1 MKFVVHIEGA
11 QYLLSPAQVEIL
23 VTALSGTEMLTDID
37 IGKGN
42 GTHGYADQ
50 YIHGIKP
57 VKLQNQLRMAVL
69 DEEAYE
75 AAKFLTKQHEGKKS

>member
-11 QYLLSPAQVEIL
+11 QFLLSPAQVEIL

-50 YIHGIKP
+50 YIHGIKSAR
-57 VKLQNQLRMAVL
+57 LQTQLRMTVL

-75 AAKFLTKQHEGKKS
+75 AMKFVSKQHEGKKS

>member
-50 YIHGIKP
+50 YIHGVKP
-57 VKLQNQLRMAVL
+57 AKLQAHLRMTVL
-69 DEEAYE
+69 DEDAYE
-75 AAKFLTKQHEGKKS
+75 AMKFVAKQHGEKK

>member
-1 MKFVVHIEGA
+1 MKFVVHIEGT

-23 VTALSGTEMLTDID
+23 VTALGGAEMLTDID

-50 YIHGIKP
+50 YIHGVKP
-57 VKLQNQLRMAVL
+57 VKLQNSLRMTIM

-75 AAKFLTKQHEGKKS
+75 AAKFLAKQHEGKK

>member
-1 MKFVVHIEGA
+1 MKFVVQIEA
-11 QYLLSPAQVEIL
+11 TQYLLSPAQVEIL

-57 VKLQNQLRMAVL
+57 ARLQHQLRMTVL

-75 AAKFLTKQHEGKKS
+75 AMKFVSKQHEKGKA

>member
-1 MKFVVHIEGA
+1 MKFVVHIEGT

-23 VTALSGTEMLTDID
+23 VTALGGAEMLTDID

-50 YIHGIKP
+50 YIHGVKP
-57 VKLQNQLRMAVL
+57 VKLQNKIGRAHV
-69 DEEAYE
+69 
-75 AAKFLTKQHEGKKS
+75 